1 MRFEDFYV
9 VKVIEPDKK
18 YKVIYYTDDI
28 NEIKNDYAD
37 EQIEILTE
45 NEYTVDDYCE
55 ITQDLLEDVN
65 AHKYCNKIYEII
77 GMMKSMHLPDNI
89 ILDFAKRF
97 THHMFDNYGY

>member
-1 MRFEDFYV
+1 MV
-9 VKVIEPDKK
+9 MM
-18 YKVIYYTDDI
+18 YYMKSSKIDV
-28 NEIKNDYAD
+28 NKNNK
-37 EQIEILTE
+37 LR
-45 NEYTVDDYCE
+45 YCE

-77 GMMKSMHLPDNI
+77 DIMKSMHLPDNI

>member
-77 GMMKSMHLPDNI
+77 DIMKSMHLPDNI
-89 ILDFAKRF
+89 ILDFAKIF